1 MKLQRYENYEYQ
13 RFGWL
18 VHQIISL
25 YEVLKLKQNYLKTEV
40 VTGKTPFSV
49 HLVLLILFVL
59 TMTFDKT
66 VLYGNIAFSIL
77 VFSTKEQYS
86 CFLRKVFVFEKIDFK
101 VKLLKTFKIFSD
113 CHIKTCRSLKRRAIL
128 KTLAPY
134 FRRTYVFLLPLK

>member
-49 HLVLLILFVL
+49 HFVLLILFVL
-59 TMTFDKT
+59 TMTFDFLSLVYVIIKKT
-66 VLYGNIAFSIL
+66 
-77 VFSTKEQYS
+77 KKQ
-86 CFLRKVFVFEKIDFK
+86 
-101 VKLLKTFKIFSD
+101 
-113 CHIKTCRSLKRRAIL
+113 
-128 KTLAPY
+128 
-134 FRRTYVFLLPLK
+134 